1 MDYVQLLGLLAA
13 IFITGANI
21 PQVLKVIKTRSTKSL
36 STATYSLLFTGGL
49 LWVVYGIMRQD
60 IPIILANAISAIL
73 CGIILFIK
81 LLAKYGEKKI
91 R

>member
-1 MDYVQLLGLLAA
+1 MDYIQPLGLLAA

-21 PQVLKVIKTRSTKSL
+21 PQTIKVIKTRSTKSL
-36 STATYSLLFTGGL
+36 STATYCMLFIGGL
-49 LWVVYGIMRQD
+49 LWVIYGVMRSD
-60 IPIILANAISAIL
+60 IPIILANSVSAIL

-81 LLAKYGEKKI
+81 LITKYREKKV